1 MPLSPY
7 FDLKKDSDGNRFMEV
22 YLDGIALLRL
32 VLTNKGTA
40 FTQEERISL
49 KLEGLLPPRVETL
62 ADQVKRVYVGFKR
75 QYDDIERY
83 QYLRNLQER
92 QEILFYALLVE
103 HLEEM
108 LLAAVGRRERQV
120 TAPLLRRLGDAHTLH
135 RVLRVQVAPKTRRVH
150 GPPARQPG
158 SRLRRAA
165 AGCVV
170 HLQAVQQLRELSVV
184 VLRGLLRG
192 QYFIADHRGIRG
204 CRIPSIRASCTGGKK
219 ALLAAEKRKKDALL
233 IAKKRC
239 VIGFP

>member
-108 LLAAVGRRERQV
+108 RTFGGQRLA
-120 TAPLLRRLGDAHTLH
+120 
-135 RVLRVQVAPKTRRVH
+135 
-150 GPPARQPG
+150 
-158 SRLRRAA
+158 S
-165 AGCVV
+165 
-170 HLQAVQQLRELSVV
+170 
-184 VLRGLLRG
+184 
-192 QYFIADHRGIRG
+192 F
-204 CRIPSIRASCTGGKK
+204 
-219 ALLAAEKRKKDALL
+219 
-233 IAKKRC
+233 
-239 VIGFP
+239 